1 MLDIPP
7 LDAEN
12 SSPNTDATALESAK
26 TPKASHASYDAMDA
40 AMARSIRRANT
51 TNSTVRRSSSVRGVS
66 PRLIAPTR
74 SSSAKLK
81 QKSSLT
87 HAAASGTPSAARKST
102 PTIPT
107 APHFHSVTTRALP
120 PSSEERLYQTI
131 QNEAAAEAKR
141 RQEYKKFYTSSI
153 AVPTSATTI
162 RSAKPL
168 TIPETPKFKT
178 SQRLGEKQT
187 SMAESSTAKPATAK
201 PAQTTTGPTIP
212 KPFHFAT
219 DARVSQTSSAA
230 SCTPSTAE
238 LMHQFCARTR
248 GPITTCNTPL
258 TTTTPTSPTFHT
270 AKRAQVVTRALPPSR
285 EEIEAKEAEEMKQY
299 HFRANPVNPRI
310 YGRANSGSSVGSS
323 GGVIGVPKVTA
334 KPTTTPTPFSLST
347 ESRAAHHKP
356 ASSSSD
362 TPVHSFKAL
371 PLPPTTSTPVVPPA
385 PAPKPLTEPHSPK
398 LHGATRASSAPPR
411 RQLPHHSTQTTAH
424 TSASS
429 HAPLTLTQP
438 VEFHLQ
444 TSVRGS
450 IHAAKLQSA
459 KEAAAVAQSFHA
471 LPLPPPAEPF
481 RPVLDGG
488 HLTEVQEF
496 HLSAP
501 KPRAVSA
508 DEEKFEFHA
517 KPLPAT
523 TYAPRTIAKPA
534 REPLVPQDVNLS
546 TEQRL
551 AKRREY
557 DAKIA
562 AKCEAE
568 KREKEE
574 KERAAQA
581 AEAAELAKL
590 RKLPISAGG
599 MQFTAAPILVSDP
612 YPVAAVTAK
621 PLTEPHSPQ
630 LRTKQR
636 TRIM

>member
-1 MLDIPP
+1 M

-12 SSPNTDATALESAK
+12 SSPNAEAVPLESAP

-51 TNSTVRRSSSVRGVS
+51 SNSAVRRSSSVRGVS

-81 QKSSLT
+81 QKTSLT
-87 HAAASGTPSAARKST
+87 PAPASTGSTTARKCT

-107 APHFHSVTTRALP
+107 APHFHAVSARTLP

-153 AVPTSATTI
+153 AVPASATTI

-187 SMAESSTAKPATAK
+187 AVAEASSVKASMVK
-201 PAQTTTGPTIP
+201 PAQTVSGPTIP

-219 DARVSQTSSAA
+219 DARISQTTATISSV
-230 SCTPSTAE
+230 PSTAE
-238 LMHQFCARTR
+238 LVQQFTAKTR
-248 GPITTCNTPL
+248 GPITTCNTPR
-258 TTTTPTSPTFHT
+258 TTTTPTSPIFQT
-270 AKRAQVVTRALPPSR
+270 AKRAQVVSRALPPSR

-299 HFRANPVNPRI
+299 HFRANPVNPKI
-310 YGRANSGSSVGSS
+310 YGRANSGSSISSS

-334 KPTTTPTPFSLST
+334 RPTTTPTPFSLAT
-347 ESRAAHHKP
+347 ESRAAHHKSAP
-356 ASSSSD
+356 STSE
-362 TPVHSFKAL
+362 TPVASFKAL
-371 PLPPTTSTPVVPPA
+371 PLPPTTSTPVVPQA

-411 RQLPHHSTQTTAH
+411 RQLPHHSAKTATTTTAASH
-424 TSASS
+424 T
-429 HAPLTLTQP
+429 PLTLTQP

-444 TSVRGS
+444 TSIRGS

-459 KEAAAVAQSFHA
+459 KEAGAIAPSFHA
-471 LPLPPPAEPF
+471 LPLPPPTEPF

-496 HLSAP
+496 HLSTP
-501 KPRAVSA
+501 KPRAISA
-508 DEEKFEFHA
+508 EEEKFEFHA
-517 KPLPAT
+517 KPLPST
-523 TYAPRTIAKPA
+523 TYAPSTIAKPE

-562 AKCEAE
+562 AKFEAE

-599 MQFTAAPILVSDP
+599 MQFTATPILASDP
-612 YPVAAVTAK
+612 YPVAAVTTK
-621 PLTEPHSPQ
+621 PLTEPHSPP